1 MIRAVIFDLD
11 GTLIETE
18 QLKAQSYARAA
29 LQLKPGTFSEAEAV
43 SAFEDFVGGSREEV
57 SKGMLDRF
65 GLEEAARARMIEFGA
80 SEPWQVYTRLRLRIF
95 EEIIADKSVLKQAAW
110 EHNVELLHKV
120 RAENC
125 RVGLATMS
133 YCPQV
138 ERSLHALGLENA
150 FDFIA
155 TREDVENPKP
165 DPEIYLLVAKALG
178 FSPAEC
184 MVVEDSVAGV
194 RAGLAAGSL
203 VLAVATPLTRR
214 KLHESGLLDDHHIVD
229 HPADLPGT
237 ISHLIS
243 HHNQSHES
251 TRR

>member
-18 QLKAQSYARAA
+18 QLKAESYARAA
-29 LQLKPGTFSEAEAV
+29 VQLKPGVFSEAEAI
-43 SAFEDFVGGSREEV
+43 SAFADFVGGSREEV
-57 SKGMLDRF
+57 SKGMLNRF
-65 GLEEAARARMIEFGA
+65 QLEDAARARMPEFGA

-95 EEIIADKSVLKQAAW
+95 EEIVADENTLRNAAW
-110 EHNVELLHKV
+110 KHNVDLLHQV
-120 RAENC
+120 RAANC
-125 RVGLATMS
+125 KVGLATMS

-138 ERSLHALGLENA
+138 ERSLRALELENA

-165 DPEIYLLVAKALG
+165 DPEIYLLVARALDA
-178 FSPAEC
+178 PPREC
-184 MVVEDSVAGV
+184 LVVEDSVAGV
-194 RAGLAAGSL
+194 RAGLAAGSP

-229 HPADLPGT
+229 SPAELQEKL
-237 ISHLIS
+237 SHLLA
-243 HHNQSHES
+243 HHAANHEP
-251 TRR
+251 

>member
-11 GTLIETE
+11 GTLLETE
-18 QLKAQSYARAA
+18 QLKAESYARAA
-29 LQLKPGTFSEAEAV
+29 IQLQPGKFTEAEAI

-57 SKGMLDRF
+57 SKGMLKRF
-65 GLEEAARARMIEFGA
+65 SLEGVARARMAEFGA
-80 SEPWQVYTRLRLRIF
+80 NEPWQVYTRLRLRIF
-95 EEIIADKSVLKQAAW
+95 EEILADESVLKKAAW
-110 EHNVELLHKV
+110 RHNIELLNKV
-120 RAENC
+120 RAEGC
-125 RVGLATMS
+125 KVGLATMS

-138 ERSLHALGLENA
+138 NRSLRALELENV

-165 DPEIYLLVAKALG
+165 DPEIYLLVAKALDV
-178 FSPAEC
+178 PPREC
-184 MVVEDSVAGV
+184 MVVEDSPAGV

-229 HPADLPGT
+229 SPAELKEKL
-237 ISHLIS
+237 SHLLA
-243 HHNQSHES
+243 HHAANHES
-251 TRR
+251 

>member
-1 MIRAVIFDLD
+1 MIRTVIFDLD
-11 GTLIETE
+11 GTLVETE
-18 QLKAQSYARAA
+18 QLKAESYARAA
-29 LQLKPGTFSEAEAV
+29 IQLRPNTFSESEAI

-57 SKGMLDRF
+57 SKGMLYRF
-65 GLEEAARARMIEFGA
+65 RLEDSARIRMVEFGA

-95 EEIIADKSVLKQAAW
+95 EEILADESVLKKAAW
-110 EHNVELLHKV
+110 PHNIDLLNKV
-120 RAENC
+120 RAEQC
-125 RVGLATMS
+125 KVGLATMS

-138 ERSLHALGLENA
+138 ERSLRALELEHA

-165 DPEIYLLVAKALG
+165 DPEIYLLVAKALDV
-178 FSPAEC
+178 SPSEC

-194 RAGLAAGSL
+194 RAGLAAGAL

-229 HPADLPGT
+229 SPEALQET
-237 ISHLIS
+237 MAHLMA
-243 HHNQSHES
+243 HHEQGHL
-251 TRR
+251 

>member
-1 MIRAVIFDLD
+1 
-11 GTLIETE
+11 
-18 QLKAQSYARAA
+18 
-29 LQLKPGTFSEAEAV
+29 
-43 SAFEDFVGGSREEV
+43 
-57 SKGMLDRF
+57 
-65 GLEEAARARMIEFGA
+65 
-80 SEPWQVYTRLRLRIF
+80 
-95 EEIIADKSVLKQAAW
+95 
-110 EHNVELLHKV
+110 
-120 RAENC
+120 
-125 RVGLATMS
+125 MS

-214 KLHESGLLDDHHIVD
+214 KLHESSLLDDHHIVD
-229 HPADLPGT
+229 HPVDLTRT
-237 ISHLIS
+237 ITHLIS
-243 HHNQSHES
+243 HHNQTHES
-251 TRR
+251 THR

>member
-11 GTLIETE
+11 GTLLKTE

-29 LQLKPGTFSEAEAV
+29 VLLRPETLNEAEV
-43 SAFEDFVGGSREEV
+43 TNAFEDFVGSSREEV
-57 SKGMLDRF
+57 SKGMLHRF
-65 GLEEAARARMIEFGA
+65 GLEDAARLRMAEFGA
-80 SEPWQVYTRLRLRIF
+80 NEPWQVYTRLRLRIF
-95 EEIIADKSVLKQAAW
+95 EEILADETVLKNAAW
-110 EHNVELLHKV
+110 PHNIDLLNRV
-120 RAENC
+120 RAEQC
-125 RVGLATMS
+125 KLGLATMS

-138 ERSLHALGLENA
+138 ERSLRALGLESV

-178 FSPAEC
+178 VPPADC

-194 RAGLAAGSL
+194 KAGLAAGGL

-214 KLHESGLLDDHHIVD
+214 KLHESGLLEEHDIVD
-229 HPADLPGT
+229 DPAELYET
-237 ISHLIS
+237 MARLLAK
-243 HHNQSHES
+243 HNAK
-251 TRR
+251 